1 MSENEVVITLKEVYE
16 AQKEQGRIQT
26 EISSKL
32 DRLLDKHDRIDER
45 VEDHESRMRTLE
57 KRVWSIPSIAT
68 LIAIASFIYQVTSK

>member
-1 MSENEVVITLKEVYE
+1 MSENEVIITLKEVYE
-16 AQKEQGRIQT
+16 VQQAHGRIQT

-68 LIAIASFIYQVTSK
+68 IIALVSLVYQFTTK